1 MFFWVFLGFFA
12 FFAASRPLH
21 VRQFIDSSSGAG
33 SSSRACNGV
42 VKLLISSHVRI
53 TMSTNAVYVRITMSW
68 YIYNDVRKPHVF
80 ACSLPVYR

>member
-53 TMSTNAVYVRITMSW
+53 TMSL
-68 YIYNDVRKPHVF
+68 YIYNDVRKCRLR
-80 ACSLPVYR
+80 ACNDVNLCV